1 MNSLLLRSNST
12 TIYLSKFNLT
22 ANFVS
27 RFKLKMFQYAIC
39 AMVTLAGIAPAYA
52 QTGINGVITGHVKTS
67 DGKPAGAVNIAL
79 QGTSKGATVNQSGY
93 YIIHNI
99 KPGRY
104 QLVASFIGLATQ
116 IKQVEV
122 HAADTITVDFML
134 RESSQQLNEV
144 VVSSRKANRFSTPK
158 SNDAAKMPLNNLENP
173 QVYSTV
179 TSALM
184 AEQSAF
190 TMDDAL
196 KNVSGINRLWAATDR
211 SGFGNG
217 SSFALRGFQLNTSLR
232 NGLPSNVSTTVDA
245 ANIESIEV
253 LKGPSATLFG
263 SAVTS
268 YGGLINRVTKKPY
281 DHVGG
286 EIAYSGGSYGFNRLS
301 ADVNTPL
308 DSAKN
313 LLFRINT
320 SLNTQ
325 KTWQDAGFHNSIFVA
340 PSLTYKVN
348 DRLSFSFD
356 AELYKS
362 EGTTPTTFFFYA
374 TVPQLGVSSADKL
387 NLDYNR
393 SYISNDLVL
402 RSSNLNFN
410 GQMNYKLSDNW
421 TSQTNISVVN
431 TNSYG
436 PMPYFYL
443 LPGNNQIARNV
454 WTIDGYDRTLDIQQ
468 NFVGKFNIGTVK
480 NRLVAGIDYYN
491 YNANVVYHE
500 FMGTAGG
507 QTAADLFDVINSTG
521 KIPNYLNFNK
531 AKVDSAYAN
540 SPAATNP
547 YIIANKQ
554 YITSAYVSDVVN
566 ITDQLIVNAALR
578 IDHFNNTGNYDPISG
593 TTSGGFKQTALS
605 PKFGV
610 VYQVVK
616 DRVSLFGNFQ
626 NGFTNETGTDYAG
639 RSFKPQQANQLEGGV
654 KLNAFD
660 GKLSGTIS
668 YYDIKVNNILR
679 TDVDHPNFSIQ
690 NGTQLSKGL
699 EVEIIANPFTGFNIV
714 AGYAHNNS
722 KYTNADDDVNGLRP
736 NSSGPE
742 DMANLWLSYRITKGA
757 AKGLGAGFGGNYSG
771 KSLVVSSKSSGQFY
785 VPEYTVLNSSVFY
798 DAGKFRLAASVNNL
812 TNKKYWIGWY
822 TVNPQQLR
830 SITGS
835 IAFRF

>member
-1 MNSLLLRSNST
+1 MDFLYPTLPSFNPTDSNKRMFRYRGAAIKFLSFIILLATSYGSYGQSAT
-12 TIYLSKFNLT
+12 
-22 ANFVS
+22 
-27 RFKLKMFQYAIC
+27 
-39 AMVTLAGIAPAYA
+39 
-52 QTGINGVITGHVKTS
+52 TGIITGTVQTA
-67 DGKPAGAVNIAL
+67 DGKPAASVSISLKGNNH
-79 QGTSKGATVNQSGY
+79 GTTVDLNGHY
-93 YIIHNI
+93 ELKNVR
-99 KPGRY
+99 PGSY
-104 QLVASFIGLATQ
+104 NLVARLIGLSTQ
-116 IKQVEV
+116 TKQV
-122 HAADTITVDFML
+122 TVKAGETQQVNFTL
-134 RESSQQLNEV
+134 QESNEQLNEV
-144 VVSSRKANRFSTPK
+144 VVSSKKANRFSAPK
-158 SNDAAKMPLNNLENP
+158 SSDAAKMPLNNLENP

-184 AEQSAF
+184 TEQSAF
-190 TMDDAL
+190 NMDLAL
-196 KNVSGINRLWAATDR
+196 RNVPGINRLWAATDR

-232 NGLPSNVSTTVDA
+232 NGLPSNVSTTIDA
-245 ANIESIEV
+245 ANVESIEV
-253 LKGPSATLFG
+253 LKGPSGTLFG
-263 SAVTS
+263 SAVTA

-281 DHVGG
+281 DHFGG
-286 EIAYSGGSYGFNRLS
+286 EIAYSAGSYGFNRLS

-362 EGTTPTTFFFYA
+362 EGTTPTTFFFNA
-374 TVPQLGVSSADKL
+374 TVPQLGVNSADKL

-393 SYISNDLVL
+393 AYISNDLVL
-402 RSSNLNFN
+402 RSTNLNFV
-410 GQMNYKLSDNW
+410 GQMDYKLSDNW
-421 TSQTNISVVN
+421 TSQTNISIVN

-480 NRLVAGIDYYN
+480 NRVVAGIDYYN

-500 FMGTAGG
+500 FSGTAGG
-507 QTAADLFDVINSTG
+507 QTADDLFDVINSTG

-540 SPAATNP
+540 SPASKNP
-547 YIIANKQ
+547 YIISNKQ
-554 YITSAYVSDVVN
+554 YITSAYISDVVN

-578 IDHFNNTGNYDPISG
+578 IDHFDNAGNYDPTSG

-610 VYQVVK
+610 IYQVVK
-616 DRVSLFGNFQ
+616 DKVSLFGNFQ
-626 NGFTNETGTDYAG
+626 NGFTNKTGTDFAG
-639 RSFKPQQANQLEGGV
+639 HSFKPEQANQLEGGV

-660 GKLSGTIS
+660 GKLTGTIS
-668 YYDIKVNNILR
+668 YYDIKVSNIVR
-679 TDVDHPNFSIQ
+679 SDIDHPNFSIQ

-699 EVEIIANPFTGFNIV
+699 EAEIIANPFTGFNIV
-714 AGYAHNNS
+714 VGYAHNNS
-722 KYTNADDDVNGLRP
+722 KYTNADNDVNGLRP

-771 KSLVVSSKSSGQFY
+771 KSLVVSSKSAGQFY
-785 VPEYTVLNSSVFY
+785 VPEYTVLNTSVFY

-812 TNKKYWIGWY
+812 ANKKYWIGWY

-830 SITGS
+830 SISGS
-835 IAFRF
+835 IAFKF

>member
-1 MNSLLLRSNST
+1 MDFLYKPLLSFNST
-12 TIYLSKFNLT
+12 KKRTSLYRGATIKFLSFIILIATTYVSYGQT
-22 ANFVS
+22 A
-27 RFKLKMFQYAIC
+27 
-39 AMVTLAGIAPAYA
+39 T
-52 QTGINGVITGHVKTS
+52 TGTITGSVKTA
-67 DGKPAGAVNIAL
+67 DGKPAPSVSISLKGGNRGTTTDINGHYELKNI
-79 QGTSKGATVNQSGY
+79 
-93 YIIHNI
+93 H
-99 KPGRY
+99 PGSY
-104 QLVASFIGLATQ
+104 SLVARLIGLSTQ
-116 IKQVEV
+116 TKQVIVKAGE
-122 HAADTITVDFML
+122 TTLIDFTL
-134 RESSQQLNEV
+134 QESSQQLQEV
-144 VVSSRKANRFSTPK
+144 EVKTRKANKFAALK
-158 SNDAAKMPLNNLENP
+158 SNDALKMPLNNLENA

-179 TSALM
+179 SSALM
-184 AEQSAF
+184 VEQSAF
-190 TMDDAL
+190 NMDLAL
-196 KNVSGINRLWAATDR
+196 RNVPGINRLWAATDR

-232 NGLPSNVSTTVDA
+232 NGLPSNVSTTIDA

-253 LKGPSATLFG
+253 LKGPSSTLFG

-286 EIAYSGGSYGFNRLS
+286 EVAYSGGSYGFNRLS

-325 KTWQDAGFHNSIFVA
+325 KTWQDAGFHNSLFVA
-340 PSLTYKVN
+340 PSITYKAN

-362 EGTTPTTFFFYA
+362 EGTTPTSFFFNS
-374 TVPQLGVSSADKL
+374 TVAQLGVSSADKL

-402 RSSNLNFN
+402 RSSNLNFV

-421 TSQTNISVVN
+421 TSQTSISVIN

-443 LPGNNQIARNV
+443 LPGNSQIARNV
-454 WTIDGYDRTLDIQQ
+454 WTIDGSDRTLDIQQ

-480 NRLVAGIDYYN
+480 NRVVAGIDYYN

-500 FMGTAGG
+500 FRGTAGG
-507 QTAADLFDVINSTG
+507 QTADDLFDVINSTG

-540 SPAATNP
+540 SPASSNP
-547 YIIANKQ
+547 YIISNKQ
-554 YITSAYVSDVVN
+554 YITSAYLSDVVN
-566 ITDQLIVNAALR
+566 ITDQLIINAALR
-578 IDHFNNTGNYDPISG
+578 IDHFDNAGNYDPVSG

-626 NGFTNETGTDYAG
+626 NGFTNQTGTDYEG
-639 RSFKPQQANQLEGGV
+639 QSFKPEQANQLEGGV

-668 YYDIKVNNILR
+668 YYDIKVKNIVR
-679 TDVDHPNFSIQ
+679 SDINHPNFSIQ
-690 NGTQLSKGL
+690 NGTRLSKGL
-699 EVEIIANPFTGFNIV
+699 EAEITANPFIGFNIV

-722 KYTNADDDVNGLRP
+722 KYTNADNDVNGLRP

-785 VPEYTVLNSSVFY
+785 VPEYTVLNSSIFY
-798 DAGKFRLAASVNNL
+798 DAGKFRLTASVNNL
-812 TNKKYWIGWY
+812 TNKKYWIGWS

-830 SITGS
+830 SISGS
-835 IAFRF
+835 IAFKF

>member
-1 MNSLLLRSNST
+1 MNSLLLCSNTST
-12 TIYLSKFNLT
+12 FNRLKKTTKWLSPVILLL
-22 ANFVS
+22 FVH
-27 RFKLKMFQYAIC
+27 F
-39 AMVTLAGIAPAYA
+39 AYA
-52 QTGINGVITGHVKTS
+52 QQQTGSIKGIVKTS
-67 DGKPAGAVNIAL
+67 DNKPAEFVNITL
-79 QGTSKGATVNQSGY
+79 QGTTKGVTVSKSGHY
-93 YIIHNI
+93 SINNI
-99 KPGRY
+99 KPGSY
-104 QLVASFIGLATQ
+104 QLVASFISLRTQ
-116 IKQVEV
+116 SKPVEIKAGETL
-122 HAADTITVDFML
+122 TIDFTL
-134 RESSQQLNEV
+134 QENSQQLSEV
-144 VVSSRKANRFSTPK
+144 VVSSHKANSFAAIK
-158 SNDAAKMPLNNLENP
+158 SNDAAKMPLNNLENS

-179 TSALM
+179 TSSLM
-184 AEQSAF
+184 AEQLVFS
-190 TMDDAL
+190 MDDAL
-196 KNVSGINRLWAATDR
+196 KNVPGINKLWAATDR

-217 SSFALRGFQLNTSLR
+217 SSFALRGFQLNTYLR
-232 NGLPSNVSTTVDA
+232 NGLPGNVSTTIDN

-281 DHVGG
+281 DHAGG

-320 SLNTQ
+320 SLNTK
-325 KTWQDAGFHNSIFVA
+325 KTWQDAGFHNSVFVA

-362 EGTTPTTFFFYA
+362 EGTTPQTFFFYT
-374 TVPQLGVSSADKL
+374 TVAQLGVSSADKL

-402 RSSNLNFN
+402 RSSNLNFT

-443 LPGNNQIARNV
+443 LPGNSQIARNV
-454 WTIDGYDRTLDIQQ
+454 WTIDGYDQALDIQQ
-468 NFVGKFNIGTVK
+468 NFIGKFNIGTVK
-480 NRLVAGIDYYN
+480 NRVVAGIDYYN

-500 FMGTAGG
+500 FQGTAGG
-507 QTAADLFDVINSTG
+507 QSGADLFDVINSTG
-521 KIPNYLNFNK
+521 NIPNYFNFNK

-540 SPAATNP
+540 SPAAPYP
-547 YIIANKQ
+547 YIISNKQ
-554 YITSAYVSDVVN
+554 YITSAYISDVIN

-578 IDHFNNTGNYDPISG
+578 IDHFDNAGNYDAVSG
-593 TTSGGFKQTALS
+593 TSSGAFRQTSLS
-605 PKFGV
+605 PKFGL

-616 DRVSLFGNFQ
+616 DRISLFGNFQ
-626 NGFTNETGTDYAG
+626 NGFTNKTGADYAKN
-639 RSFKPQQANQLEGGV
+639 SFKPEQANQLEGGI

-660 GKLSGTIS
+660 GKLSSTVS
-668 YYDIKVNNILR
+668 YYDIKVKNILR
-679 TDVDHPNFSIQ
+679 TDIDHPNFSIQ

-699 EVEIIANPFTGFNIV
+699 EAEIIANPFNGFNIV
-714 AGYAHNNS
+714 AGYAHNDS

-742 DMANLWLSYRITKGA
+742 DMANLWLSYRITQGA

-771 KSLVVSSKSSGQFY
+771 KSLVMSSKSSGQFY

-822 TVNPQQLR
+822 TVNPQQPR
-830 SITGS
+830 SINGS
-835 IAFRF
+835 IAFRFQ